1 MAGRLDGKVAV
12 ITGGVS
18 GIGLGTVELFV
29 AEGAR
34 VIAADIQDE
43 KGAMLEKRFPDK
55 VRYSHCD
62 VTQESEIAATMA
74 LAKEAFGGLDILF
87 NNAGIS
93 DRMGAI
99 TEVTA
104 DGWNWI
110 FDILVRGPALGMKH
124 AVPLMLERGGG
135 SIVNTASIA
144 GLQAGFGPIA
154 YSTAKAGVI
163 HMSRC
168 AAAQLS
174 PQKIRVNA
182 ICPGLIATSIFGAT
196 MGMPREGA
204 DQLAAMVAQNA
215 ASAQPVPKAGLPDD
229 IAQAALY
236 LSSDAAAFVSGI
248 HLVVDGGITVGGRH
262 SWDPTAGS
270 PFAQIFGEAF
280 MTQMAGSD
288 AG

>member
-182 ICPGLIATSIFGAT
+182 ICPGLIATSIFGAS
-196 MGMPREGA
+196 MGLSREVA
-204 DQLAAMVAQNA
+204 DQMAARVAEVGPKI
-215 ASAQPVPKAGLPDD
+215 QPIPKAGLPED
-229 IAQAALY
+229 IARAALFLCSPAASW
-236 LSSDAAAFVSGI
+236 LSGQILTVSG
-248 HLVVDGGITVGGRH
+248 GGVQEL
-262 SWDPTAGS
+262 D
-270 PFAQIFGEAF
+270 
-280 MTQMAGSD
+280 
-288 AG
+288 